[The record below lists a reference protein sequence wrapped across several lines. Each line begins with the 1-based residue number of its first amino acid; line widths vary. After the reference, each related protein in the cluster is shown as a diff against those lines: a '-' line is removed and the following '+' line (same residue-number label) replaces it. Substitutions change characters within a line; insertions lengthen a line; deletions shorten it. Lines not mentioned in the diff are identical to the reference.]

1 MHNEFGPLRHYYN
14 IEPLVDMTRFVEL
27 LLADLASKDTHI
39 FTNNEGYRTAA
50 LSIDYKELF
59 ETIIYKK
66 NLGLEFSCFIDLDFY
81 YSNQIIWEYELE
93 HAIAKFADKPNKII
107 KEDINNNTIEIDL
120 TLEEINQIKGQ
131 YDKDV
136 LKKMDYLTDLLDIL
150 KDKQD
155 NKKRKKVK

>member
-27 LLADLASKDTHI
+27 LLADLASKDTKI
-39 FTNNEGYRTAA
+39 FTGNKDYRTA
-50 LSIDYKELF
+50 SISKDYKNII

-66 NLGLEFSCFIDLDFY
+66 NLGIEFSCFIDLDFY

-93 HAIAKFADKPNKII
+93 NAIAKFADKPDRII

-120 TLEEINQIKGQ
+120 TLDEISQIKGQ
-131 YDKDV
+131 YDKDI
-136 LKKMDYLTDLLDIL
+136 LKKMDYLTDLFDIL
-150 KDKQD
+150 KDEK
-155 NKKRKKVK
+155 NISKKK